1 VDSADLTTPANTH
14 THYYRS
20 CPMRKIRIPMSLL
33 EESHN
38 PKRVEE
44 DRSIAIEAAIVRI
57 MKVRS
62 CVRCGVVM
70 CAAFVEACGRPHFDL
85 VGIGCWGCAVSFL
98 VSTEVCIYAS
108 AQCSLRAYAVCVVDL
123 ALLITIVCFIIRYA
137 GAPHLAAPAAGG
149 RGPLPAVLLPPR
161 PQGTVC

>member
-1 VDSADLTTPANTH
+1 
-14 THYYRS
+14 
-20 CPMRKIRIPMSLL
+20 MRKIRIPMSLL

-70 CAAFVEACGRPHFDL
+70 CGVYSGLRQTSYFFCLALVVGGVQFHFCQHRSL
-85 VGIGCWGCAVSFL
+85 HLCF
-98 VSTEVCIYAS
+98 STV
-108 AQCSLRAYAVCVVDL
+108 RAYVC
-123 ALLITIVCFIIRYA
+123 
-137 GAPHLAAPAAGG
+137 
-149 RGPLPAVLLPPR
+149 LPSVLL
-161 PQGTVC
+161 T

>member
-1 VDSADLTTPANTH
+1 
-14 THYYRS
+14 
-20 CPMRKIRIPMSLL
+20 MRKIRIPMSLL

-70 CAAFVEACGRPHFDL
+70 CGVYGGLRKIS
-85 VGIGCWGCAVSFL
+85 VFL
-98 VSTEVCIYAS
+98 W
-108 AQCSLRAYAVCVVDL
+108 L
-123 ALLITIVCFIIRYA
+123 A
-137 GAPHLAAPAAGG
+137 
-149 RGPLPAVLLPPR
+149 
-161 PQGTVC
+161 

>member
-1 VDSADLTTPANTH
+1 
-14 THYYRS
+14 
-20 CPMRKIRIPMSLL
+20 MRKIRIPMSLL

-62 CVRCGVVM
+62 CVRCGVV
-70 CAAFVEACGRPHFDL
+70 CGVCRGLRQTSLRL

-98 VSTEVCIYAS
+98 VSTVFASMPRHSAPYAHMS
-108 AQCSLRAYAVCVVDL
+108 ACRLC
-123 ALLITIVCFIIRYA
+123 C
-137 GAPHLAAPAAGG
+137 
-149 RGPLPAVLLPPR
+149 
-161 PQGTVC
+161 